1 MIINREQFEHI
12 KRVFEEYEVDRV
24 VLSEES
30 LSGIGPNTYLEF
42 DPATKVKID
51 ITDVE
56 SW

>member
-12 KRVFEEYEVDRV
+12 KRVFDEYEVDRV